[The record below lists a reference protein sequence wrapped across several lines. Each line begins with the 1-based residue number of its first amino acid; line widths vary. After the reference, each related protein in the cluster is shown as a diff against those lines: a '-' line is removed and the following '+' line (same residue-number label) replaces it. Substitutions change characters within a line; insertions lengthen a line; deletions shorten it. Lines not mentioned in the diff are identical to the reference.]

1 MKIQTYYD
9 NKTRD
14 AILTDL
20 LKKTPKARLGQD
32 ALHIECFSDYTWC
45 SRYSKYRNLWVCN
58 KKWWGYTEEQIRQ
71 LNIQNS
77 NELHQNVRRL
87 LEAKNKWTSGAQTR
101 RANRLEDRVFG
112 QLWEQNRRGRTP
124 GIYTIL
130 DRWTTVG
137 AVAATSNDHARQL
150 AEVMYGSIIE
160 KDNVRV
166 GRHGDITEDNL
177 LEAINACE
185 ISPAYLE
192 EKKERLKAKYLSD
205 LAELE
210 AKAEKGQYAQLLGLQ
225 ALEELTEQSA
235 E

>member
-1 MKIQTYYD
+1 MQDSSMYRQWQSSHIGGSNAAYVDELYESY
-9 NKTRD
+9 
-14 AILTDL
+14 LTDPNSVPEDWRAYFEKL
-20 LKKTPKARLGQD
+20 PSNGAV
-32 ALHIECFSDYTWC
+32 ESDVPH
-45 SRYSKYRNLWVCN
+45 SA
-58 KKWWGYTEEQIRQ
+58 
-71 LNIQNS
+71 
-77 NELHQNVRRL
+77 VREYFL